1 MQIRLEQGTDMGNW
15 LLQPLRESNLQL
27 FALVSLWISNKV
39 GFHTFFSCEF
49 SFSSYSNVCAI
60 IYGCFV
66 DTLFSCIVRQDIQIL
81 GRQMY
86 Q

>member
-39 GFHTFFSCEF
+39 GFHTFFPVNF
-49 SFSSYSNVCAI
+49 RLV
-60 IYGCFV
+60 
-66 DTLFSCIVRQDIQIL
+66 LIL
-81 GRQMY
+81 MY
-86 Q
+86 VQLYMDAL

>member
-27 FALVSLWISNKV
+27 FALVSLWIANKV
-39 GFHTFFSCEF
+39 GGFFYCEF

-81 GRQMY
+81 GRQKY